1 MKNVQ
6 LKSKDDKESS
16 SEREIKL
23 NINNLNAA
31 EKIEAAILGIFKC
44 TGSKNL
50 NELDLVESLEPRSI
64 SLSAEELKVLENLG
78 SEDKCMQI
86 TRRRSSVRHDKRKE
100 KEFISENIANLISN
114 LNNIDSTNIP
124 YYLQALELSQDI
136 SKEMKDELNKK
147 PLFKVTRENS
157 ESINANENTAPNS
170 NITDMLQKQISN
182 AYNNISELNL
192 NINNNNYFIG
202 NPNDHYKQMYEK
214 LNSFKAAE
222 ILFPMNSNQNI
233 YNNGIPS
240 NPIQSE
246 LSYSNINYSATTNHP
261 LSYYPFPMMND
272 FLYDNYIM
280 NLAQKHHFQKQSEV
294 INKNQSYQKEEKE
307 DIKEER
313 PLPTLN
319 QRSKNRSNS
328 SFIPITKEE
337 LNERNSFHLDES
349 REALKIHTI
358 GTQILINNDDTE
370 MKSASNSKS
379 QEEKEEKEDNKDDS
393 IRLLTDLINNSQ
405 LDIKQIENFLIDLKE
420 RKIENKKY

>member
-86 TRRRSSVRHDKRKE
+86 TRRRSSVKHDKRKE

-114 LNNIDSTNIP
+114 LNNIDSSNMP

-136 SKEMKDELNKK
+136 TKEMKDELNKK

-157 ESINANENTAPNS
+157 EITNANENTAPNS

-182 AYNNISELNL
+182 TYNNISELNL

-222 ILFPMNSNQNI
+222 ILFPMNSNQNL
-233 YNNGIPS
+233 YNNVIPS
-240 NPIQSE
+240 SHIQSE
-246 LSYSNINYSATTNHP
+246 LSYSNIHYSATTNQP
-261 LSYYPFPMMND
+261 LPYYPFPMMND
-272 FLYDNYIM
+272 FLYDNYIL
-280 NLAQKHHFQKQSEV
+280 NLAQKHHYQKQSEAV
-294 INKNQSYQKEEKE
+294 KKSQNCQSFQKEEKE
-307 DIKEER
+307 DIKEEKA
-313 PLPTLN
+313 LPILN

-337 LNERNSFHLDES
+337 LNERKSFHIDES
-349 REALKIHTI
+349 REALEIHTI

-370 MKSASNSKS
+370 MKSASNSKN
-379 QEEKEEKEDNKDDS
+379 QEEKEDNKDDS
-393 IRLLTDLINNSQ
+393 IRLLTNLINNSQ
-405 LDIKQIENFLIDLKE
+405 LDIKQIENFLIELKVKE
-420 RKIENKKY
+420 NRK

>member
-6 LKSKDDKESS
+6 LKCKDDKESS
-16 SEREIKL
+16 SDREIKL

-86 TRRRSSVRHDKRKE
+86 TRRRSSVKHDKRKE
-100 KEFISENIANLISN
+100 KEYMSENIANLISN
-114 LNNIDSTNIP
+114 LNNIDSSNMP

-136 SKEMKDELNKK
+136 SKEMKEELNKK

-157 ESINANENTAPNS
+157 ESTTANENTAPNS

-222 ILFPMNSNQNI
+222 VLFPMNSSQNL
-233 YNNGIPS
+233 YNGIPS

-246 LSYSNINYSATTNHP
+246 LSYSNIHYSAANNQP

-272 FLYDNYIM
+272 FLYDSYIL
-280 NLAQKHHFQKQSEV
+280 NLAQKHHLQKQSEAIK
-294 INKNQSYQKEEKE
+294 INQCLQKE
-307 DIKEER
+307 DIKEEK
-313 PLPTLN
+313 PLPILN

-337 LNERNSFHLDES
+337 LNERKSFQLDES
-349 REALKIHTI
+349 RETLKIHTI
-358 GTQILINNDDTE
+358 GTQILINNEDTE
-370 MKSASNSKS
+370 MKSASNSKNH
-379 QEEKEEKEDNKDDS
+379 EEKESSKEDS
-393 IRLLTDLINNSQ
+393 IRLLTNLINNSQ
-405 LDIKQIENFLIDLKE
+405 LDIKQIENFLIELKGKE
-420 RKIENKKY
+420 NRK